1 MAMVAVVYWL
11 PTGGLM
17 AQADWLGAKVSS
29 HLRCFCSHH
38 MNRVNSRSAL
48 STMTT
53 P

>member
-11 PTGGLM
+11 LTGS
-17 AQADWLGAKVSS
+17 QVDWLGPNVSD
-29 HLRCFCSHH
+29 HLRCFCRHR

-48 STMTT
+48 STMTA